1 MSVPD
6 PSPYLP
12 VPVPEFGRLPAGCA
26 PRLAGWLVEVGEAVR
41 RGERV
46 AEVTVPGLLVDAV
59 SPADGTLV
67 RQNAAAGRLLAADEP
82 LGWVER
88 TND

>member
-1 MSVPD
+1 MPD
-6 PSPYLP
+6 APYLP
-12 VPVPEFGRLPAGCA
+12 ISVPAFGRLPAGCV
-26 PRLAGWLVEVGEAVR
+26 PTLAGWLCETGETVR

-46 AEVTVPGLLVDAV
+46 VELTVPGVMVDAL

-67 RQNAAAGRLLAADEP
+67 RQNLAAGAKVDANEP

>member
-1 MSVPD
+1 MSEEPFQPIVVPT
-6 PSPYLP
+6 
-12 VPVPEFGRLPAGCA
+12 VGRLPAGSVPA
-26 PRLAGWLVEVGEAVR
+26 LAGWLSETGETVR

-46 AEVTVPGLLVDAV
+46 AELTIPGLMLDAL

-67 RQNAAAGRLLAADEP
+67 RQNVMPGESIDPHEP

-88 TND
+88 TDG